1 MDSGFGAQQPASHL
15 PQEPLPASQY
25 LQERLQER
33 RARNTR
39 PARFRQS
46 DFGPRRGLD
55 DDIFLTVAEE
65 GESKPNPFHS
75 SPFMPSTK
83 RSVDIG
89 ESSRRRALGARDV
102 DEQMDRL
109 TKENFALKLELD
121 HRRDHTSKLQ
131 QRIEDMQEQVERAQN
146 VEEEHAELL
155 QINTQLVE
163 ALEQRDKAIEE
174 AMDIICDLEEKISDM
189 EERASNTRPS
199 TANAD
204 SGYAGT
210 ETQEQAP
217 VATPPSANSAGAV
230 KPNRAAR
237 PPPAAAS
244 AASNKLFDAVN
255 SQQAAKARREPS
267 ILSQKQASTN
277 ALRSVYLASAKDLQ
291 SVKSFTSLVSRRD
304 GRDEEGNEILNS
316 PRLSV
321 LSESSFLSMYSPKK
335 ISPERFTWES
345 PDVGGTTNGGLH
357 FRQDSMNRVSQ
368 WIDEGEEV
376 VDQTPSRASRPSVS
390 TSDTTARGLS
400 PTPTPRV
407 AEDVPFQSLN
417 NALSSAAA
425 EQSDNKQPAAVSYI
439 LPNRTL
445 PDGPSA
451 KQALTSSV
459 NGQAFGSPL
468 LPPTPDSATT
478 QMLRTSYSSII
489 DEKSRSDNA
498 PTPPIHGYAFPTST
512 PISPKQMRS
521 SIELNS
527 AYMSNLK
534 YRDEYY
540 SSYGQNGLS
549 GDGYDV
555 NGASTN
561 SETLNGNPIA
571 LTTPNRLLRRSKTPA
586 VGRTY
591 DDSEAPTPQTIR
603 QVPRRRQSSSE
614 TFVSPRKPD
623 LNRADTSPN
632 FLGNIGRIVSN
643 GSRSG
648 SENFPSPRS
657 SNSGLSINRTAPL
670 PELRNGS
677 LSPDSLGSR
686 RTRTSASPARRLS
699 HRTQMLFRRMSNS
712 HTEPRQFEPRSPRE
726 KSPLPTLTSTP
737 SSQYQQLPKELRRP
751 NTAESPRQ
759 PAPAPIAAA
768 HIPRPPSTNSH
779 TRMASFS
786 GRTRPERPSSV
797 ILTERERERV
807 ISGIE
812 KERKNPF
819 PFRRAN
825 SIQQSNG
832 EALVG
837 TPQSATPSN
846 DLDEAAKAG
855 PTRRRG
861 SFRDAVA
868 ATARR
873 PFIRQ

>member
-1 MDSGFGAQQPASHL
+1 MASGLGPRQPSSHHS
-15 PQEPLPASQY
+15 QESFPASQY

-65 GESKPNPFHS
+65 GERKPHPLHS
-75 SPFMPSTK
+75 SPFMPASK
-83 RSVDIG
+83 RPVDVG
-89 ESSRRRALGARDV
+89 EGGRRRTLGARDL

-121 HRRDHTSKLQ
+121 HRRDHTAKLRL
-131 QRIEDMQEQVERAQN
+131 RIDDMQEQVERAQN
-146 VEEEHAELL
+146 LEDEHKELL
-155 QINTQLVE
+155 LINTQLVE

-174 AMDIICDLEEKISDM
+174 AMDIICELEDKISDM

-210 ETQEQAP
+210 ETLEQAP
-217 VATPPSANSAGAV
+217 VATPPSANSVGAT
-230 KPNRAAR
+230 KPSRIAR

-244 AASNKLFDAVN
+244 AASNKLLVAVN
-255 SQQAAKARREPS
+255 SPQPVRARREPS
-267 ILSQKQASTN
+267 ILTERQTSTN
-277 ALRSVYLASAKDLQ
+277 ALRNVFLASAKDLQ

-304 GRDEEGNEILNS
+304 GREDDGNDILNS

-321 LSESSFLSMYSPKK
+321 LSESSFPSMYSPKK

-345 PDVGGTTNGGLH
+345 PDVGEATHGGLNS
-357 FRQDSMNRVSQ
+357 RQYSMNRVSQ
-368 WIDEGEEV
+368 WIDEGEEA
-376 VDQTPSRASRPSVS
+376 VDETPSKASRPCVS
-390 TSDTTARGLS
+390 TSDTSVRGLS
-400 PTPTPRV
+400 PTPTPRL
-407 AEDVPFQSLN
+407 AEDIPFQSLN

-425 EQSDNKQPAAVSYI
+425 EQSGTKLQAAVSYI
-439 LPNRTL
+439 VPHQTL
-445 PDGPSA
+445 PDGSNA
-451 KQALTSSV
+451 KQARTSSV
-459 NGQAFGSPL
+459 SGPAFGSPL

-489 DEKSRSDNA
+489 GEKSRSDNA
-498 PTPPIHGYAFPTST
+498 PTPPIHEYAFHSSI

-521 SIELNS
+521 SIELNT
-527 AYMSNLK
+527 AYISNLK

-540 SSYGQNGLS
+540 SSYGHNGLS
-549 GDGYDV
+549 GTSYDV
-555 NGASTN
+555 DVKSANREAFNDDHT
-561 SETLNGNPIA
+561 A
-571 LTTPNRLLRRSKTPA
+571 LATPNRLLRRSKTAA
-586 VGRTY
+586 VGKNH
-591 DDSEAPTPQTIR
+591 DENEVSTPQTIR

-648 SENFPSPRS
+648 SEPFASPRS
-657 SNSGLSINRTAPL
+657 SNSGLVINKTAPL

-677 LSPDSLGSR
+677 LSPDGLNGR
-686 RTRTSASPARRLS
+686 TRTRTSASPARRLS

-712 HTEPRQFEPRSPRE
+712 QTEPRQFEPRSPRE

-737 SSQYQQLPKELRRP
+737 SSQYHQIPKELRRP
-751 NTAESPRQ
+751 STAESPRQ
-759 PAPAPIAAA
+759 PDATPTTTA
-768 HIPRPPSTNSH
+768 HVPRQPSTHTH
-779 TRMASFS
+779 TRISSFS

-797 ILTERERERV
+797 ILTERERANS
-807 ISGIE
+807 ILE
-812 KERKNPF
+812 KAKRSPF
-819 PFRRAN
+819 PFRRS
-825 SIQQSNG
+825 SINQSNG
-832 EALVG
+832 EALAG
-837 TPQSATPSN
+837 ITQSATPSN
-846 DLDEAAKAG
+846 ELEETAKAS